1 MRMTEPAIW
10 AEIRAA
16 GPLAQTPGFDPL
28 LVDDVIEA
36 ERAQSQFDR
45 RRAFVA
51 SYAWAV
57 PTPEAVELIASA
69 LAGRRVLEVCAG
81 NGLWAMLLAD
91 AGLEVIATDGA
102 IPGQV
107 RHFEVRQVEALAAV
121 QAYRCCEALMLC
133 WPPFKDACAVRA
145 LRAFEGDRVLY
156 VGDARFT
163 ADRDFHDELDAHW
176 RLVDEVPLPSW
187 PGTRDAAR
195 VFERKP

>member
-1 MRMTEPAIW
+1 MRMTEPDIW
-10 AEIRAA
+10 AEIQAA
-16 GPLAQTPGFDPL
+16 GPLAHTPGFDPL

-57 PTPEAVELIASA
+57 PTREAIDLIASA
-69 LAGRRVLEVCAG
+69 LDGRRVLEVCAG
-81 NGLWAMLLAD
+81 SGLWAMLLSSR
-91 AGLEVIATDGA
+91 GVEIIATDGNA
-102 IPGQV
+102 PGPV
-107 RHFEVRQVEALAAV
+107 RHFEVRQVEALGAV
-121 QAYRCCEALMLC
+121 EAYRCEALMLC
-133 WPPFKDACAVRA
+133 WPPFKDACASRA
-145 LRAFEGDRVLY
+145 LHAFEGDRVVY

-163 ADRDFHDELDAHW
+163 ADREFHGQLEAHW
-176 RLVDEVPLPSW
+176 SLVDEVALPSW